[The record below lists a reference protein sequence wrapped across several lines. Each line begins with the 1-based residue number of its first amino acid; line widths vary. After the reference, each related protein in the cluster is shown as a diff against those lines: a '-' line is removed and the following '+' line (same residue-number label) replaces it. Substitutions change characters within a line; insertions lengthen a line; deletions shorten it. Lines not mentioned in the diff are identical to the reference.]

1 MSLIGSEPQP
11 VPLSAQGICLAQ
23 LFHLLPLQLQPL
35 VPQLHLHPLA
45 PHLHLRRRHHQ
56 QRHLLLHQIQDAQLL
71 VVMILARLASFHSDF
86 KGSSTMPA
94 PLIGMFLEIRSH
106 GVPQTPM
113 PMMIIWLDR
122 AIGAS
127 VMPVVQSPV
136 PPQPLQQL
144 HEHAEMKP
152 QTGYARGGAEG
163 PSGAGGGISAR
174 GIATILA
181 GNAEYLASLWSP
193 AFCRPLYYII
203 GRSTFLDNIKCGII
217 DFDNKLFILFYPM
230 PDANCKMFM

>member
-1 MSLIGSEPQP
+1 MSFMSLIGSEPQP
-11 VPLSAQGICLAQ
+11 VLLSVQG
-23 LFHLLPLQLQPL
+23 LFHLLLLQLQPL
-35 VPQLHLHPLA
+35 A
-45 PHLHLRRRHHQ
+45 PHLPLRRHHHQ
-56 QRHLLLHQIQDAQLL
+56 QRHLLLHLIQDAQLL

-86 KGSSTMPA
+86 KGSSTMNA
-94 PLIGMFLEIRSH
+94 PLIITLLRIPSH
-106 GVPQTPM
+106 GVPHRPI
-113 PMMIIWLDR
+113 PMMIIMLVR
-122 AIGAS
+122 ADGAS

-181 GNAEYLASLWSP
+181 DNAEYLASLWSP

-203 GRSTFLDNIKCGII
+203 GRSTFS
-217 DFDNKLFILFYPM
+217 
-230 PDANCKMFM
+230 A